1 MLFIIYY
8 MVLYIAEACIAW
20 QYCSS
25 IFYSKYSKKT
35 EGIILL
41 AGYGV
46 LLFTGLWEI
55 GWLNT
60 IAFILINFII
70 IVTIYQ
76 VKWHSA
82 IFHALIIF
90 IIMALS
96 ELIVVGVNSQILVN
110 FFATHD
116 HNASLILSAMFS
128 KLIYFFV
135 LQFIIHFLRGEKE
148 KSVLPDKY
156 IWFLSL
162 VPFISV
168 IIFLT
173 FYTISLAV
181 ELSVVI
187 ECMVSV
193 SSILLLV
200 LNLLIFWI
208 YNRNQKRNLEYM
220 QLQLQLQKECDTARY
235 YQLMIQ
241 QDENQKILIHDIKKH
256 LQSINDLNEQGEQ
269 TEVSA
274 YIDRI
279 IHSSDLQDSIRVCDN
294 VSLNALLCRYIQVCR
309 EKNIDFRVD
318 VRKGLLTSLTYH
330 DMTAL
335 FSNLLDNAVESAAQI
350 PDSYIDL
357 SITWQEKASLT
368 VLSLINSCRENLFSG
383 KTGRLIST
391 KKDSL
396 RHGYGIRSIKRV
408 VEDYHGDMQMYYD
421 DGKMEFHTIITLKS
435 KILS

>member
-1 MLFIIYY
+1 MIIYI
-8 MVLYIAEACIAW
+8 VEACIVW

-25 IFYSKYSKKT
+25 IFYSRYSKKT
-35 EGIILL
+35 EGFVILVC
-41 AGYGV
+41 YSI
-46 LLFTGLWEI
+46 LLFTSLLELP
-55 GWLNT
+55 WLNT
-60 IAFILINFII
+60 LAFAIINYIVIIVLYQAKWYSVLFHSLMITIVMSLSEMII
-70 IVTIYQ
+70 I
-76 VKWHSA
+76 
-82 IFHALIIF
+82 
-90 IIMALS
+90 
-96 ELIVVGVNSQILVN
+96 GVNSQVLVN
-110 FFATHD
+110 FYSTHGY
-116 HNASLILSAMFS
+116 NVNFVLSAMFS
-128 KLIYFFV
+128 KLIYFV
-135 LQFIIHFLRGEKE
+135 TLRFITYRLKDEKE
-148 KSVLPDKY
+148 KSVIQDKNNL
-156 IWFLSL
+156 FLNL
-162 VPFISV
+162 IPV
-168 IIFLT
+168 ITIVVYFTLS
-173 FYTISLAV
+173 TISLAA
-181 ELSVVI
+181 ELPFMI
-187 ECMVSV
+187 EIMVSV

-220 QLQLQLQKECDTARY
+220 QLQLQLQKESDTARY

-368 VLSLINSCRENLFSG
+368 VLSLINSCRENPFSG

-421 DGKMEFHTIITLKS
+421 DGKMEFHTIITLKENKS
-435 KILS
+435 EWKGV